1 MSYSKKYKCIWCE
14 KRDYKDKLISHVA
27 KEHNEM
33 IPDGFTPLQVVFH
46 IVNKHP
52 LNWKKPCRVCGSPCE
67 WDEKKGRYNLLC
79 NKEECHKA
87 WAKKMDKD
95 MGDKKG
101 SNNPTKTEEG
111 LKKMLA
117 ARKIAGKYKWS
128 DGKEF
133 TYVGSFEKATLEFM
147 DKVLEIKSE
156 DVMCPG
162 PVLEYMLDGV
172 KHLYITDIYYIPY
185 NLIIEVKDG
194 GNNPNTNPEL
204 YENRRKKLAK
214 EKYVIEETDYNYIR
228 LTNKDF
234 SQLMSVFADL
244 KMSLVDESN
253 NRVVHVNE
261 SLLINKPDIY
271 YNKYKFDMD
280 EINLCA
286 VVGLSGS
293 GKSTLAHSMEK
304 DNVEVYEY
312 DDVCWNEK
320 FSDENLKEYGDMIY
334 TFFNGIGKKYRGTKP
349 KVGADDDKKELR
361 KYYSDLITDFT
372 KYAISYAKA
381 HKDKKFVI
389 EGIELLTTI
398 SPNVFDKYAVYIK
411 RTSVINSSIRAAKR
425 DSSDV
430 EGPKRILSFIS
441 IMKNKDL
448 NEMKEL
454 DKDLDKWTNHF
465 SKKEELMK
473 ENMIGAI
480 QAAIPPA
487 GTNGIYIVNY
497 MQNNA
502 FSGKAKLAISDSPKF
517 DRMFTVDNE
526 VLKLENISLL
536 ANAKYNTYF
545 TEVSDRKELFE
556 YLFNKIGKPMTE
568 SELYKKVFGHDLFM
582 ENQIQME
589 DSVEAYE
596 DIYYR
601 NKMIEE
607 SIMNYIRG
615 E

>member
-1 MSYSKKYKCIWCE
+1 MASNKKYKCLWCE
-14 KRDYKDKLISHVA
+14 KRDYRDKLVQHVDSVH
-27 KEHNEM
+27 KEM
-33 IPDGFTPLQVVFH
+33 IPEGFTPLQVVFH

-52 LNWKKPCRVCGSPCE
+52 LSWKKPCRVCGNPCD

-79 NKEECHKA
+79 NKKECHDA

-101 SNNPTKTEEG
+101 SNRQTATEEG

-117 ARKIAGKYKWS
+117 GRKLSGKYKWS
-128 DGKEF
+128 DGTEF

-147 DKVLEIKSE
+147 DKVMEVKSE
-156 DVMCPG
+156 DIMCPG

-194 GNNPNTNPEL
+194 GNNPNTNPEM
-204 YENRRKKLAK
+204 YESRKKKLAK
-214 EKYVIEETDYNYIR
+214 EKYVIEETNYNYIR

-234 SQLMSVFADL
+234 SQLLAVFADL
-244 KMSLVDESN
+244 KMNLVDN
-253 NRVVHVNE
+253 AGNRVIHINE

-271 YNKYKFDMD
+271 YNKYKFDMG

-334 TFFNGIGKKYRGTKP
+334 SFFNGIGKKYRGTKP
-349 KVGADDDKKELR
+349 EVGTDDDKKELR
-361 KYYSDLITDFT
+361 KYYYDLITDFT
-372 KYAISYAKA
+372 KYAISYAQA
-381 HKDKKFVI
+381 HKDKKFAI

-398 SPNVFDKYAVYIK
+398 SPSVFDKYAVYIK

-430 EGPKRILSFIS
+430 EGPKKILSFIS

-454 DKDLDKWTNHF
+454 DKDLDKWIDHF

-473 ENMIGAI
+473 ENIVGAI

-487 GTNGIYIVNY
+487 GTNGVYIVNY
-497 MQNNA
+497 MRNNA
-502 FSGKAKLAISDSPKF
+502 FSGKSEFGVSDTPKF
-517 DRMFTVDNE
+517 DRIFTIAGE
-526 VLKLENISLL
+526 ELKLENVNIL
-536 ANAKYNTYF
+536 ANSKYNTYY
-545 TEVSDRKELFE
+545 TEVADKRELFTF
-556 YLFNKIGKPMTE
+556 LINNIGTHMTE
-568 SELYKKVFGHDLFM
+568 SELYSKIFGHGLLM
-582 ENQIQME
+582 ENQLQFE
-589 DSVEAYE
+589 DSVQEYE
-596 DIYYR
+596 DIHYR
-601 NKMIEE
+601 NKLISD
-607 SIMNYIRG
+607 SIINYIIG

>member
-1 MSYSKKYKCIWCE
+1 MASSKKYKCLWCE
-14 KRDYKDKLISHVA
+14 KRDYRDKLVQHVGSVH
-27 KEHNEM
+27 KEM
-33 IPDGFTPLQVVFH
+33 IPEGFTPLQVVFH

-52 LNWKKPCRVCGSPCE
+52 LSWKKPCRVCGNPCD

-79 NKEECHKA
+79 NKKECHDA

-101 SNNPTKTEEG
+101 SNRQTATEEG

-117 ARKIAGKYKWS
+117 GRKLSGKYKWS
-128 DGKEF
+128 DGTEF

-147 DKVLEIKSE
+147 DKVMEVKSE
-156 DVMCPG
+156 DIMCPG

-204 YENRRKKLAK
+204 YESRKKKLAK
-214 EKYVIEETDYNYIR
+214 EKYVIEETNYNYIR

-234 SQLMSVFADL
+234 SQLLAVFADL
-244 KMSLVDESN
+244 KMNLVDN
-253 NRVVHVNE
+253 AGNRVIHINE

-271 YNKYKFDMD
+271 YNKYKFDMG

-334 TFFNGIGKKYRGTKP
+334 SFFNGIGKKYRGTKP
-349 KVGADDDKKELR
+349 KVGADDNKKELR

-372 KYAISYAKA
+372 KYAISYARA

-398 SPNVFDKYAVYIK
+398 SPSVFDKYAVYIK

-430 EGPKRILSFIS
+430 EGPKKILSFIS

-454 DKDLDKWTNHF
+454 DKDLDKWIDHF
-465 SKKEELMK
+465 NKKEELMK
-473 ENMIGAI
+473 ENMVGAI

-487 GTNGIYIVNY
+487 GTNGVYIVNY
-497 MQNNA
+497 MRNNA
-502 FSGKAKLAISDSPKF
+502 FSGKSEFGVSDTPKF
-517 DRMFTVDNE
+517 DRIFTIGNE
-526 VLKLENISLL
+526 ELKLENLNILS
-536 ANAKYNTYF
+536 NSKYNTYY
-545 TEVSDRKELFE
+545 TEVSDKKELFTF
-556 YLFNKIGKPMTE
+556 LNNNIGNHMTE
-568 SELYKKVFGHDLFM
+568 SELYSKIFGHNLLM
-582 ENQIQME
+582 ENQLRFE
-589 DSVEAYE
+589 DSVIEYE
-596 DIYYR
+596 DIHYR
-601 NKMIEE
+601 NKLITD
-607 SIMNYIRG
+607 SIMNYITG